1 MNLASTSS
9 RLGEI
14 KHSGTATNRI
24 EHVTVRDRHIPIN
37 PAGGVESSFNRLHTT
52 NGGEPGAAT
61 SQAIPGVLQRKPATV
76 SDWVF
81 ADSRTPAGT
90 WSAS

>member
-24 EHVTVRDRHIPIN
+24 EHVTVRDRRTPIN
-37 PAGGVESSFNRLHTT
+37 PADVDESSFILHTT
-52 NGGEPGAAT
+52 NGGEPGAAI
-61 SQAIPGVLQRKPATV
+61 SQAIPGFPRRAALSHCR
-76 SDWVF
+76 VF
-81 ADSRTPAGT
+81 ADPGNPAGT
-90 WSAS
+90 WGAS

>member
-1 MNLASTSS
+1 MTLSVSS
-9 RLGEI
+9 REARSQLTLV
-14 KHSGTATNRI
+14 SV

-37 PAGGVESSFNRLHTT
+37 PAGGVVSSFNRLHTT